1 MSVVGVWTSVRV
13 DTCPP
18 VPVVTEVRVVLE
30 ETCEVTAGGGSE
42 LEEGEEVVGDEEEE
56 VDEEEDEKEDEEV
69 VNVDE
74 VPGSTVVDVDGGS
87 SEEVAEGIRV
97 ASEGG
102 KVVCPELNTAQ
113 AAATTTH

>member
-1 MSVVGVWTSVRV
+1 MNVVGVWTSVRV

-18 VPVVTEVRVVLE
+18 VPVVTEVRVDLE
-30 ETCEVTAGGGSE
+30 EVCEVTAGGGSE
-42 LEEGEEVVGDEEEE
+42 LEEGEEVV

-102 KVVCPELNTAQ
+102 KVVCPEVKTAQ

>member
-18 VPVVTEVRVVLE
+18 VPVVTEVRVDLE
-30 ETCEVTAGGGSE
+30 EVCEVTAGGGSE
-42 LEEGEEVVGDEEEE
+42 LEEGEEVV